1 MTKKS
6 RRKRKQSPQRKRRDI
21 ATTTITPLRFYGA
34 MPKQIVAPTYQPA
47 TPVIKEP
54 APTIVH
60 HPHIGA
66 ELHRIGMLASILL
79 ATLAV
84 LALVLS

>member
-6 RRKRKQSPQRKRRDI
+6 RRKRKHSLQSKKGERRDV
-21 ATTTITPLRFYGA
+21 ATTTVAPQQVA
-34 MPKQIVAPTYQPA
+34 APTYQPA
-47 TPVIKEP
+47 APVVKEP
-54 APTIVH
+54 APTVVH

-66 ELHRIGMLASILL
+66 ELRRIGMLAGILL
-79 ATLAV
+79 AALVV

>member
-6 RRKRKQSPQRKRRDI
+6 RRKRKHSLQSKRRDI
-21 ATTTITPLRFYGA
+21 ATTTVAP
-34 MPKQIVAPTYQPA
+34 QQVVAPTYQPA
-47 TPVIKEP
+47 APVVKAP
-54 APTIVH
+54 APAVVH

-66 ELHRIGMLASILL
+66 ELRRIGMLAGILL
-79 ATLAV
+79 TALVV